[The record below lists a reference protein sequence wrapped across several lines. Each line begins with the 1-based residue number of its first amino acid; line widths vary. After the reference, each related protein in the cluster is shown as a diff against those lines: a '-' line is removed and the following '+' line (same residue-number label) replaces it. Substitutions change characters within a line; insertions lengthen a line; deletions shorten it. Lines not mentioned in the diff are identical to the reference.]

1 MSSSQPPRIFL
12 IGFNKCGTTSFHDY
26 FKANGI
32 TSVHWRANTLAMAL
46 HRNQLAGQ
54 PLLSGI
60 EDWTAYTDMICIPGT
75 PWERSNSDA
84 MPLIEG
90 CRLFRELHRAYPEAL
105 FILNTRD
112 PMQWVRSRLK
122 HDQGRFAEAYL
133 KALQSEGIRN
143 LRQLQ
148 RRWLEDWHTHHAEV
162 LRYFHAHSRQQFLLF
177 HISETPVGQLN
188 RFLERH
194 FELSCRTF
202 PITTARQA
210 GELRHARLVH
220 RLLQQQPVV
229 IHPFMT
235 ARLQQ
240 MRKSTGGEMN
250 NRHLLAHVTEAI
262 GHGIGGHVLPTPL
275 GLTFTHPAQQ
285 VVLTGQ
291 IPHPTAQQSIER
303 ALLTE
308 AAERAMAQEV
318 IDHNG
323 RRQLLSQRNRVEQH
337 HPSVEVVIRAL
348 QRQAQ

>member
-46 HRNQLAGQ
+46 HRNQLADQ

-90 CRLFRELHRAYPEAL
+90 CRLFRELHRDYPEAL

-133 KALQSEGIRN
+133 KTLQTEGIRN

-148 RRWLEDWHTHHAEV
+148 RRWLETGTH
-162 LRYFHAHSRQQFLLF
+162 LRGAALFHAQVGTFCCS
-177 HISETPVGQLN
+177 ISETPVGQLN

-202 PITTARQA
+202 P
-210 GELRHARLVH
+210 HHH
-220 RLLQQQPVV
+220 RS
-229 IHPFMT
+229 
-235 ARLQQ
+235 A
-240 MRKSTGGEMN
+240 
-250 NRHLLAHVTEAI
+250 
-262 GHGIGGHVLPTPL
+262 
-275 GLTFTHPAQQ
+275 
-285 VVLTGQ
+285 
-291 IPHPTAQQSIER
+291 
-303 ALLTE
+303 
-308 AAERAMAQEV
+308 
-318 IDHNG
+318 
-323 RRQLLSQRNRVEQH
+323 
-337 HPSVEVVIRAL
+337 
-348 QRQAQ
+348 

>member
-46 HRNQLAGQ
+46 HRNQLADQ

-90 CRLFRELHRAYPEAL
+90 CRLFRELHRDYPEAL

-122 HDQGRFAEAYL
+122 HDHGRFAEAYL

-162 LRYFHAHSRQQFLLF
+162 LRYFHAHGRQQFLLF

-202 PITTARQA
+202 P
-210 GELRHARLVH
+210 HHH
-220 RLLQQQPVV
+220 RS
-229 IHPFMT
+229 
-235 ARLQQ
+235 A
-240 MRKSTGGEMN
+240 
-250 NRHLLAHVTEAI
+250 
-262 GHGIGGHVLPTPL
+262 
-275 GLTFTHPAQQ
+275 
-285 VVLTGQ
+285 
-291 IPHPTAQQSIER
+291 
-303 ALLTE
+303 
-308 AAERAMAQEV
+308 
-318 IDHNG
+318 
-323 RRQLLSQRNRVEQH
+323 
-337 HPSVEVVIRAL
+337 
-348 QRQAQ
+348 